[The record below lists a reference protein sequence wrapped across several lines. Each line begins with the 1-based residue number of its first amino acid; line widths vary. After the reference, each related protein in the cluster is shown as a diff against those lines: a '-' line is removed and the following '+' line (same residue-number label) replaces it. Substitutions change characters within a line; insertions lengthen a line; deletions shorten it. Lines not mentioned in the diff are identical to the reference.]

1 MMSAID
7 QAPKIESETIRR
19 VSFRIIP
26 FLMVCYFIAFVDRVN
41 AGFGA
46 LHMNQDIGL
55 TAAMFGLG
63 GGLFYV
69 SYVLCEVPSNLA
81 MQKVG
86 ARLWIARIMISWGLV
101 SAAMAFVVGPY
112 SFYALRLLLGAA
124 EAGFFPGVIL
134 YLTYWFPAQYRGRIV
149 SIFMVAIPISSFLGS
164 PISAS
169 LLQLN
174 GFLGLAGWKWLF
186 LLEGA
191 PAVVLGLLTLVVLP
205 NGPADARWLTSE
217 QREWL
222 RNRLEMERTRKQAVG
237 HLSLMQVLVNK
248 YVLAAALVYAGAS
261 GASQALSLWQPQI
274 IKSFGLTDMQTGILN
289 AIPFGLASVL
299 MVIWG
304 QSSDRTGERV
314 WHTAIPLGLIAASIV
329 LGLATNALMPTMII
343 LCLAVIGTY
352 TFKGPFWALSTEW
365 LSAGAAAA
373 GIAQINAIGNIG
385 GFVGIYLLGV
395 IKDATGSYPMGLLPL
410 AVLSAAGCI
419 AVLLLGQSGTRNSA
433 VSTPAH

>member
-1 MMSAID
+1 MSAIH
-7 QAPKIESETIRR
+7 QAPQIESETIRR
-19 VSFRIIP
+19 VTFRIIP

-41 AGFGA
+41 SGFAA

-63 GGLFYV
+63 GGLFYI
-69 SYVLCEVPSNLA
+69 SYVLFEVPSNLA

-86 ARLWIARIMISWGLV
+86 ARLWIARIMISWGIV

-134 YLTYWFPAQYRGRIV
+134 YLTYWFPAQYRARIV

-169 LLQLN
+169 LLQFD

-191 PAVVLGLLTLVVLP
+191 PAIILGLLTLFVLP

-217 QREWL
+217 QRDWL

-385 GFVGIYLLGV
+385 GFVGIYLHGV
-395 IKDATGSYPMGLLPL
+395 IKDATGSFPMGLLPL

-419 AVLLLGQSGTRNSA
+419 AVLVLGQSGTRISA

>member
-1 MMSAID
+1 MPEPAQIP
-7 QAPKIESETIRR
+7 QIEAETIRR
-19 VSFRIIP
+19 VTVRIIP

-41 AGFGA
+41 AGFAA

-55 TAAMFGLG
+55 NAAMFGLG
-63 GGLFYV
+63 GGLFYI

-86 ARLWIARIMISWGLV
+86 ARLWIARIMVSWGIV

-112 SFYALRLLLGAA
+112 SFYAVRLLLGAA

-134 YLTYWFPAQYRGRIV
+134 YLTYWFPTQYRARIV

-169 LLQLN
+169 LLQFD
-174 GFLGLAGWKWLF
+174 GFVGLPGWKWLF
-186 LLEGA
+186 LLEGV

-205 NGPADARWLTSE
+205 NGPADAKWLTSE
-217 QREWL
+217 QSEWL

-289 AIPFGLASVL
+289 AIPFGLASIL

-304 QSSDRTGERV
+304 RSSDRTGERV
-314 WHTAIPLGLIAASIV
+314 WHTTIPLGLIAVSIV
-329 LGLATNALMPTMII
+329 LGLATNSLMPTLII
-343 LCLAVIGTY
+343 LCFAVIGTY
-352 TFKGPFWALSTEW
+352 AFKGPFWALSTEW

-385 GFVGIYLLGV
+385 GFLGTYLLGV

-419 AVLLLGQSGTRNSA
+419 AVLLLGQSQSRISGVSSA
-433 VSTPAH
+433 AH

>member
-1 MMSAID
+1 MMSVAN
-7 QAPKIESETIRR
+7 QAPQIERETIRR
-19 VSFRIIP
+19 ATFRIIP

-41 AGFGA
+41 SGFAA

-63 GGLFYV
+63 GGLFYI
-69 SYVLCEVPSNLA
+69 SYVLFEVPSNLA

-86 ARLWIARIMISWGLV
+86 ARLWIARIMISWGIV

-134 YLTYWFPAQYRGRIV
+134 YLTYWFPAQYRARIV

-169 LLQLN
+169 LLQFD

-191 PAVVLGLLTLVVLP
+191 PAIILGLLTLFVLP

-329 LGLATNALMPTMII
+329 LGLATNALMPTMVI

-385 GFVGIYLLGV
+385 GFIGIYLLGV